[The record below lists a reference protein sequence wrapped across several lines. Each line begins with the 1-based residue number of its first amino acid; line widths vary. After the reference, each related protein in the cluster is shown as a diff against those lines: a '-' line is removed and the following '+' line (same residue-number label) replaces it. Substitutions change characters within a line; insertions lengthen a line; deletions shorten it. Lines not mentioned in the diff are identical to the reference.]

1 MTNRE
6 VFKQY
11 GSEQWVV
18 EQNLYFLM
26 QEYWE
31 ELHRNGYIKES
42 QMPINPVGFI
52 KKFIKEE
59 TNCDIEYA
67 EKSKINTLESE
78 EVLVID

>member
-1 MTNRE
+1 MSNQE

-11 GSEQWVV
+11 GSERWVI

-31 ELHRNGYIKES
+31 ELYKNGYIKES
-42 QMPINPVGFI
+42 KMPINPIGFI
-52 KKFIKEE
+52 KKFMKRE
-59 TNCDIEYA
+59 TACDIEYA
-67 EKSKINTLESE
+67 EKSKINTLESK

>member
-1 MTNRE
+1 
-6 VFKQY
+6 
-11 GSEQWVV
+11 
-18 EQNLYFLM
+18 M
-26 QEYWE
+26 QEYWK

-52 KKFIKEE
+52 KKFMKEE
-59 TNCDIEYA
+59 TVCDIEYA